1 MVTKADE
8 LDEADVLDE
17 APVDDAP
24 VDAAEAPRPLDPPV
38 DDAPVE
44 DAPVEDAPVEDAP
57 VEDAPVEDESL
68 AAADVP
74 PPLTVSPTTSLT
86 AVTVPLIGA
95 VSVVSLIAFWSAV
108 TVS

>member
-38 DDAPVE
+38 D

>member
-1 MVTKADE
+1 MED
-8 LDEADVLDE
+8 
-17 APVDDAP
+17 APVEDAP

-38 DDAPVE
+38 DDAPV
-44 DAPVEDAPVEDAP
+44 DDAP

-68 AAADVP
+68 AAVDVP
-74 PPLTVSPTTSLT
+74 PPLTVSPTASLT